1 MKTGSLRAD
10 RSLSLGETL
19 EGVKEHVR
27 TNCETSPLDSHSVA
41 NGPKL
46 VTGGQILV
54 TVKKD

>member
-27 TNCETSPLDSHSVA
+27 TNCETSPPGLPLSCKWAKISYRGS
-41 NGPKL
+41 NSGYS
-46 VTGGQILV
+46 
-54 TVKKD
+54 